1 MNKKSN
7 DWMDLYR
14 KEPEPE
20 EEFVIPEGPI
30 LFLNELVEEHSTN
43 PRNVGEIPDADGC
56 ALIGDPECGDQMRL
70 WIKVESGR
78 IQDIKFKSNGC
89 AGAIAASSM
98 CTELARGK
106 TLDEAKQLTDD
117 DIIIALE
124 GIPEMGKICSLSG
137 IAALQAAIRDFE
149 SRGGTN

>member
-1 MNKKSN
+1 MNKKTA

-30 LFLNELVEEHSTN
+30 LFLNELVEGHSTN
-43 PRNVGEIPDADGC
+43 PRNVGEIQDADGS
-56 ALIGDPECGDQMRL
+56 ALIGDPECGDQMKL
-70 WIKVESGR
+70 WIKIKEGR
-78 IQDIKFKSNGC
+78 IEDIKFKSNGC

-98 CTELARGK
+98 CTELALGK
-106 TLDEAKQLTDD
+106 TLEEAKQLTDD

-137 IAALQAAIRDFE
+137 IAALQAAIKDFE
-149 SRGGTN
+149 SKGSTN

>member
-1 MNKKSN
+1 MNKKTA

-30 LFLNELVEEHSTN
+30 LFLNELVEGHSTN
-43 PRNVGEIPDADGC
+43 PRNVGEIQDADGS
-56 ALIGDPECGDQMRL
+56 ALIGDPECGDQMKL
-70 WIKVESGR
+70 WIKIKEGR
-78 IQDIKFKSNGC
+78 IEDIKFKSNGC

-98 CTELARGK
+98 CTELALGK
-106 TLDEAKQLTDD
+106 TLEEAKQLTND

-137 IAALQAAIRDFE
+137 IAALQAAIKDFE
-149 SRGGTN
+149 SKGSTN

>member
-1 MNKKSN
+1 MTGWISTEKS
-7 DWMDLYR
+7 R
-14 KEPEPE
+14 SRR
-20 EEFVIPEGPI
+20 EEFLIPEGPI
-30 LFLNELVEEHSTN
+30 LFLNELVQEHSTN

-70 WIKVESGR
+70 WIKVEAGR

-124 GIPEMGKICSLSG
+124 GVPEMSSNCSLSG

-149 SRGGTN
+149 SKGGTN

>member
-1 MNKKSN
+1 
-7 DWMDLYR
+7 
-14 KEPEPE
+14 
-20 EEFVIPEGPI
+20 
-30 LFLNELVEEHSTN
+30 
-43 PRNVGEIPDADGC
+43 
-56 ALIGDPECGDQMRL
+56 MRL
-70 WIKVESGR
+70 WIKVEAGR

-124 GIPEMGKICSLSG
+124 GVPEMSSNCSLSG

-149 SRGGTN
+149 SKGGTN

>member
-1 MNKKSN
+1 MNKKAD

-20 EEFVIPEGPI
+20 EEFLIPEGPI
-30 LFLNELVEEHSTN
+30 LFYNELVQEHSTN
-43 PRNVGEIPDADGC
+43 PRNIGEIADADG
-56 ALIGDPECGDQMRL
+56 AAIIGDPECGDQMKL
-70 WIKVESGR
+70 WIKIEEGR

-106 TLDEAKQLTDD
+106 TLEEAKQLTDD

-124 GIPEMGKICSLSG
+124 GVPEMSKNCSLSG
-137 IAALQAAIRDFE
+137 IAALQAAIKDFE
-149 SRGGTN
+149 SKGGTN

>member
-1 MNKKSN
+1 MKKKYD

-20 EEFVIPEGPI
+20 EEFLIPEGPI
-30 LFLNELVEEHSTN
+30 LFLNELVQEHSTN

-70 WIKVESGR
+70 WIKVEAGR

-124 GIPEMGKICSLSG
+124 GVPEMSSNCSLSG

-149 SRGGTN
+149 SKGGTN

>member
-1 MNKKSN
+1 MNKKSDN
-7 DWMDLYR
+7 WMDLYR

-20 EEFVIPEGPI
+20 EEFVIPDGPI
-30 LFLNELVEEHSTN
+30 LFLNELVQEHSTN

-70 WIKVESGR
+70 WIKVKAGR

-124 GIPEMGKICSLSG
+124 GIPEMGKNCSLSG

>member
-1 MNKKSN
+1 
-7 DWMDLYR
+7 MDLYR

-30 LFLNELVEEHSTN
+30 LFLNELVEGHSTN
-43 PRNVGEIPDADGC
+43 PRNVGEIQDADGS
-56 ALIGDPECGDQMRL
+56 ALIGDPECGDQMKL
-70 WIKVESGR
+70 WIKIKEGR
-78 IQDIKFKSNGC
+78 IEDIKFKSNGC

-98 CTELARGK
+98 CTELALGK
-106 TLDEAKQLTDD
+106 TLEEAKQLTDD

-137 IAALQAAIRDFE
+137 IAALQAAIKDFE
-149 SRGGTN
+149 SKGSTN

>member
-1 MNKKSN
+1 MNRKSD

-20 EEFVIPEGPI
+20 EEFLMPEGPI
-30 LFLNELVEEHSTN
+30 LFYNELVQEHSTN
-43 PRNVGEIPDADGC
+43 PRNIGEIPEADGA
-56 ALIGDPECGDQMRL
+56 ALIGDPECGDQMEL
-70 WIKVESGR
+70 WIKVEAGK

-106 TLDEAKQLTDD
+106 TLEEAKQLTDD

-124 GIPEMGKICSLSG
+124 GVPEMSKSCSLSG
-137 IAALQAAIRDFE
+137 IAALQAAIKNYE
-149 SRGGTN
+149 SKGSAN